1 MRKLNEYLEE
11 VILVILLVCMI
22 FILGLQ
28 IVLRYVFKNSLSW
41 SEELVRYMFV
51 WSTFIGIPYCIK
63 NNTSIRVNQF
73 KTAMPINVQNILS
86 YVDKFIMFILFL
98 IMAVFSIDIVNSS
111 FASGQSSA
119 AIGIPSWLIQIS
131 VPIGSVLSIIRII
144 QNAIALSKESKQE
157 KEN

>member
-98 IMAVFSIDIVNSS
+98 ITEIHPEFTRPLCV
-111 FASGQSSA
+111 
-119 AIGIPSWLIQIS
+119 
-131 VPIGSVLSIIRII
+131 
-144 QNAIALSKESKQE
+144 
-157 KEN
+157 

>member
-73 KTAMPINVQNILS
+73 KTAMPIKVQNILS

-111 FASGQSSA
+111 FVSGQSSA
-119 AIGIPSWLIQIS
+119 AMGIPYWLIQIS
-131 VPIGSVLSIIRII
+131 VPIGSVLSLIRIV
-144 QNAIALSKESKQE
+144 QNVMAINKESK

>member
-22 FILGLQ
+22 FVLGLQ

-73 KTAMPINVQNILS
+73 KTAMPIKVQNILS

-119 AIGIPSWLIQIS
+119 AMGIPYWLIQIS
-131 VPIGSVLSIIRII
+131 VPIGSVLSLIRIV
-144 QNAIALSKESKQE
+144 QNVMAINKESK

>member
-73 KTAMPINVQNILS
+73 KTAMPIKVQNILS

-111 FASGQSSA
+111 FANDQSNTA
-119 AIGIPSWLIQIS
+119 MVIPYWLIQIS
-131 VPIGSVLSIIRII
+131 VPIGSVLSLIRIV
-144 QNAIALSKESKQE
+144 QNVMAINKESK

>member
-51 WSTFIGIPYCIK
+51 WSTFIGIPYSIK

-73 KTAMPINVQNILS
+73 KTAMPIKVQNILS
-86 YVDKFIMFILFL
+86 YVDKFIIFILFL
-98 IMAVFSIDIVNSS
+98 IMAVFSIDIVDSS

-119 AIGIPSWLIQIS
+119 AMGIPYWLIQIS
-131 VPIGSVLSIIRII
+131 VPIGSVLSLIRIV
-144 QNAIALSKESKQE
+144 QNVMAINKESK

>member
-73 KTAMPINVQNILS
+73 KTAMPIKFQDVLS
-86 YVDKFIMFILFL
+86 YVDKFIMLILFL
-98 IMAVFSIDIVNSS
+98 IMAIFSIDIVSSS

-119 AIGIPSWLIQIS
+119 AMGIPYWLIQIS
-131 VPIGSVLSIIRII
+131 VPIGSILSLIRII
-144 QNAIALSKESKQE
+144 QNVLGLNKETKRD
-157 KEN
+157 N